1 MGRVSI
7 FLLLVQCLGSLNAK
21 ENLHTQSQAAL
32 IYHQNCLQCHQ
43 KLSFNLKQVYFD
55 YLLKYSSEKAVKL
68 ALIDYLKAPN
78 KDTSVMPKEYI
89 RRFGVKKPTSLT
101 DQELEKAIDYY
112 WKRYTVFGKLK

>member
-1 MGRVSI
+1 MEQIRVVV
-7 FLLLVQCLGSLNAK
+7 LLLFLVDLRAK
-21 ENLHTQSQAAL
+21 ENVIQPIPAGQ
-32 IYHQNCLQCHQ
+32 IYRQNCLQCHQ

-68 ALIDYLKAPN
+68 ALIDYLKSPN
-78 KDTSVMPKEYI
+78 KDTSVMSKEYI

-101 DQELEKAIDYY
+101 DEELEKAIDYY